1 MLGMLGRAGGWRL
14 GGLLLGGGGLGLGL
28 GGGDR
33 LGWRL
38 VGGAVGR

>member
-14 GGLLLGGGGLGLGL
+14 GGLLGGGMLRLGL

-33 LGWRL
+33 LG
-38 VGGAVGR
+38 